1 MTALTLSTAAAPGL
15 RADAIVIGVAKG
27 AKGPVVAPGAE
38 AVDKAYDGRL
48 AGVLETLGASGAE
61 GELTKLPAPAG
72 FKAPLVVAVGLGAEP
87 DTEGG
92 FGAEAL
98 RKAAGTAARAL
109 AGAKKAAFALPVDG
123 AGALEAIGEGV
134 LLGAYSFDA
143 YKENGGQAKAARAKN
158 GKAPLGE
165 AALLGGKPR
174 DAAHKGA
181 VARAVAVGEEL
192 NRARDLVNTPPND
205 LTPDSFARIVQ
216 AAAKEHGLKVQV
228 LDEKALAKGGYGGIL
243 GVGGGSASAPRL
255 VKVAYTHPNAERHLA
270 FVGKG
275 ITYDSGGISL
285 KPAGH
290 NETMKCDMAGA
301 AAVFAAVV
309 AAARLGLEANVTGWL
324 ALAENMPSGS
334 AVRPGDVLRMY
345 SGKTVEV
352 LNTDAEGRLVL
363 ADALWA
369 ASQEEPDAIV
379 DVATLTGAMMVAL
392 GSRTLGVLANDD
404 AFRTAVYE
412 AAEETGEPAWP
423 MPMPEHLTKGLES
436 QIADMTNVGERWG
449 GGLLAGLFLREFV
462 GEGISWAHLDI
473 AGPAFNEGAPFG
485 YTPKGGTGTA
495 VRTLVRLAE
504 LTAEGEL
511 G

>member
-15 RADAIVIGVAKG
+15 RADAIVVGVAKG

-38 AVDKAYDGRL
+38 AVDKGYDGRL
-48 AGVLETLGASGAE
+48 VGVLETLGASGAE
-61 GELTKLPAPAG
+61 GEVTKLPAPGG

-87 DTEGG
+87 EKDSGY
-92 FGAEAL
+92 ASEAL
-98 RKAAGTAARAL
+98 RRAAGVAARAL
-109 AGAKKAAFALPVDG
+109 SGVKKAAVALPVAD
-123 AGALEAIGEGV
+123 AADVAAIGEGL
-134 LLGAYSFDA
+134 LLGAYSFDT
-143 YKENGGQAKAARAKN
+143 YKDN
-158 GKAPLGE
+158 GKKDAKGPLGE
-165 AALLGGKPR
+165 AVLLGAKPR
-174 DAAHKGA
+174 DKEHKAALERATA
-181 VARAVAVGEEL
+181 VSEEL
-192 NRARDLVNTPPND
+192 NRARDLINTPPND
-205 LTPDSFARIVQ
+205 LDPEAFAGVAQ
-216 AAAKEHGLKVQV
+216 AAAKEHGIKVQV
-228 LDEKALAKGGYGGIL
+228 LDVKALEKGGYGGIL
-243 GVGGGSASAPRL
+243 GVGAGSVAGPRL
-255 VKVAYTHPNAERHLA
+255 VKLSYTSSKAKKHLA

-290 NETMKCDMAGA
+290 NETMKCDMSGA

-309 AAARLGLEANVTGWL
+309 SAARLNLEVNVTGWL

-334 AVRPGDVLRMY
+334 ATRPGDVLRMY

-369 ASQEEPDAIV
+369 ASQEKPDAIV
-379 DVATLTGAMMVAL
+379 DVATLTGAMMLAL
-392 GSRTLGVLANDD
+392 GSRTFGIMANDD
-404 AFRTAVYE
+404 AFRSAVHE
-412 AAEETGEPAWP
+412 AAEEVGEPAWP
-423 MPMPEHLTKGLES
+423 MPLPEHLRKGMDS
-436 QIADMTNVGERWG
+436 PTADIANMGERMG
-449 GGLLAGLFLREFV
+449 GGLVAGLFLREFV

-473 AGPAFNEGAPFG
+473 AGPAFNEGGPFG

-504 LTAEGEL
+504 LTAAGDL

>member
-15 RADAIVIGVAKG
+15 RADAIVIGVGKG
-27 AKGPVVAPGAE
+27 GKGPVVAPGAD

-61 GELTKLPAPAG
+61 GEITKLPAPAG
-72 FKAPLVVAVGLGAEP
+72 FKAPLVLAVGLGAEP
-87 DTEGG
+87 EEGEEY
-92 FGAEAL
+92 GAEAL
-98 RKAAGTAARAL
+98 RRAAGVAARAL
-109 AGAKKAAFALPVDG
+109 TGAKKAAFALPLTDAAD
-123 AGALEAIGEGV
+123 AGAIAEGA

-143 YKENGGQAKAARAKN
+143 YKGGAKDAK

-165 AALLGGKPR
+165 VALLGGKPR
-174 DAAHKGA
+174 DKEYKAAVERALA
-181 VARAVAVGEEL
+181 VTEEL
-192 NRARDLVNTPPND
+192 NRARDLINTPPND
-205 LTPDSFARIVQ
+205 LDPEAFAAVAQ
-216 AAAKEHGLKVQV
+216 TAAKEHGIKVEV
-228 LDEKALAKGGYGGIL
+228 LDEKALEKGGYGGIL
-243 GVGGGSASAPRL
+243 GVGAGSAAGPRL
-255 VKVAYTHPNAERHLA
+255 VKLSYTHADATKHLA

-290 NETMKCDMAGA
+290 NETMKCDMSGA

-309 AAARLGLEANVTGWL
+309 AAARLGLAVNVTGWL

-334 AVRPGDVLRMY
+334 ATRPGDVLRMY

-369 ASQEEPDAIV
+369 ASAEKPDAIV
-379 DVATLTGAMMVAL
+379 DVATLTGAMVLAL
-392 GSRTLGVLANDD
+392 GSRTFGVMANDD
-404 AFRTAVYE
+404 AFRSAIVE
-412 AAEETGEPAWP
+412 AADEVGEPSWP
-423 MPMPEHLTKGLES
+423 MPLPEHLRKGMDS
-436 QIADMTNVGERWG
+436 PTADIANMGERMG
-449 GGLLAGLFLREFV
+449 GGLVAGLFLREFV
-462 GEGISWAHLDI
+462 GEGITWAHVDI
-473 AGPAFNEGAPFG
+473 AGPAFNEGGPFG
-485 YTPKGGTGTA
+485 YTPKGGTGSA

-504 LTAEGEL
+504 LTAAGDL

>member
-15 RADAIVIGVAKG
+15 RADAIVIGVGKG
-27 AKGPVVAPGAE
+27 GKGPVVAPGAD

-61 GELTKLPAPAG
+61 GEITKLPAPAG
-72 FKAPLVVAVGLGAEP
+72 FKAPLVLAVGLGAEP
-87 DTEGG
+87 EEGEEY
-92 FGAEAL
+92 GAEAL
-98 RKAAGTAARAL
+98 RRAAGVAARAL
-109 AGAKKAAFALPVDG
+109 TGAKKAAFALPLADAAD
-123 AGALEAIGEGV
+123 AGAIAEGA

-143 YKENGGQAKAARAKN
+143 YKGGAKDAK

-165 AALLGGKPR
+165 VALLGGKPR
-174 DAAHKGA
+174 DKEYKAAVERALA
-181 VARAVAVGEEL
+181 VTEEL
-192 NRARDLVNTPPND
+192 NRARDLINTPPND
-205 LTPDSFARIVQ
+205 LDPEAFAAVAQ
-216 AAAKEHGLKVQV
+216 TAAKEHGIKVEV
-228 LDEKALAKGGYGGIL
+228 LDEKALEKGGYGGIL
-243 GVGGGSASAPRL
+243 GVGAGSAAGPRL
-255 VKVAYTHPNAERHLA
+255 VKLSYTHADATKHLA

-290 NETMKCDMAGA
+290 NETMKCDMSGA

-309 AAARLGLEANVTGWL
+309 AAARLGLAVNVTGWL

-334 AVRPGDVLRMY
+334 ATRPGDVLRMY

-369 ASQEEPDAIV
+369 ASAEKPDAIV
-379 DVATLTGAMMVAL
+379 DVATLTGAMVLAL
-392 GSRTLGVLANDD
+392 GSRTFGVMANDD
-404 AFRTAVYE
+404 AFRSAIVD
-412 AAEETGEPAWP
+412 AAEEVGEPSWP
-423 MPMPEHLTKGLES
+423 MPLPEHLRKGMDS
-436 QIADMTNVGERWG
+436 PTADIANMGERMG
-449 GGLLAGLFLREFV
+449 GGLVAGLFLREFV
-462 GEGISWAHLDI
+462 GEGITWAHVDI
-473 AGPAFNEGAPFG
+473 AGPAFNEGGPFG
-485 YTPKGGTGTA
+485 YTPKGGTGSA

-504 LTAEGEL
+504 LTAAGDL